1 MSYLFGVL
9 GGLLIAMLFAG
20 VISFGNSSPL
30 DSTDDHVT
38 GARSQMRIL
47 VDHGTGC
54 QYLKTASGGLT
65 PRLDAQGKPMCK
77 VEGQV

>member
-1 MSYLFGVL
+1 MNYLFGVF

-30 DSTDDHVT
+30 DATDNHLT

-54 QYLKTASGGLT
+54 QYLRTASGGLT

-77 VEGQV
+77 VEG

>member
-1 MSYLFGVL
+1 MTYRIGVFM
-9 GGLLIAMLFAG
+9 GGLFLLACIG
-20 VISFGNSSPL
+20 VVSSSNEPPL
-30 DSTDDHVT
+30 DATDDHVT

-54 QYLKTASGGLT
+54 QYQKTASGGLT

-77 VEGQV
+77 VEGQA